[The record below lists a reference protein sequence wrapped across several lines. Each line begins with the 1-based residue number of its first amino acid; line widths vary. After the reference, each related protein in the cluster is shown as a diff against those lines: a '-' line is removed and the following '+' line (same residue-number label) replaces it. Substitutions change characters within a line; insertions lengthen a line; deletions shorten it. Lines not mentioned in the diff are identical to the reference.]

1 MFFKRE
7 QVRVQSFQE
16 QVDGLKSKGYTTQA
30 AAGGTLAVKGSFGAL
45 LREGAE
51 GKVEVAEVGLLVKGE
66 LALLTDMGF
75 QKIFHTASGHKTAA
89 LAEHLSALHAFSED
103 LREVLGLTSLY
114 NQGLGTT
121 NEKHLYDRV
130 TLRDKAAQPKP
141 WQKN

>member
-7 QVRVQSFQE
+7 PTRVLSFSE
-16 QVDGLKSKGYTTQA
+16 QTDGLRSKGYTIQSAT
-30 AAGGTLAVKGSFGAL
+30 GGTLAVKGAFGAL
-45 LREGAE
+45 LREGKD
-51 GKVEVAEVGLLVKGE
+51 GKAEVAEVGLMVKGE

-75 QKIFHTASGHKTAA
+75 QKIFHSASGHKTPA
-89 LAEHLSALHAFSED
+89 LAEHLGALHAFSED
-103 LREVLGLTSLY
+103 LREELGLTSLY

-141 WQKN
+141 WERN